1 MRIIINVDE
10 NGDVTT
16 EVENRTAAGQ
26 TAPGVP
32 GAPPVAGDPAQ
43 ALDAGAAPTLS
54 AEAADA
60 APEPAPDLA
69 AGGALDA
76 GAAPAETGFG
86 TAPEDKHRVILDA
99 GHAPLPRGRLIRE
112 TLAWLDKYLGPVN

>member
-60 APEPAPDLA
+60 APEPAPDLE

-86 TAPEDKHRVILDA
+86 TAPEDSGLAA
-99 GHAPLPRGRLIRE
+99 GRPAEPAPAASEVAIDVDVDGGGAP
-112 TLAWLDKYLGPVN
+112 AP

>member
-60 APEPAPDLA
+60 APEPAPVLE

-76 GAAPAETGFG
+76 GAAPAESSFG
-86 TAPEDKHRVILDA
+86 TAPEESGLRSGRPAEPAPAASELTIEFDVDA
-99 GHAPLPRGRLIRE
+99 GGAPA
-112 TLAWLDKYLGPVN
+112 T